1 MSPMAAGP
9 PIGRLRRQ
17 EAGLGL
23 LLAAPIIAVIG
34 GLVFYPLV
42 LTLWDSLHR
51 IDPMRIGQPF
61 VGLRQYRSLFAD
73 TDVQASWANTLW
85 LVVLAVVAE
94 TVGGV
99 AVALLL
105 DKVRRGRKWLI
116 AAVLLPWAMPP
127 VVNAIIWLWI
137 YNPTYGLLNASL
149 HSAGLLATDHVWFN
163 DRATALFLIAVV
175 HVWRTM
181 PLTIVIVLAALQS
194 LPATLLEAAR
204 LDGAGPW
211 QCFRAVTLPL
221 IAPALVIAMTQS
233 TIAAF
238 NLFDEA
244 WILSGASLDTRTLL
258 IETYMLAFQDLHFSS
273 GMALSVLVMIAS
285 LAVSLVYILRSG
297 RTVAYE

>member
-1 MSPMAAGP
+1 MPTFARL
-9 PIGRLRRQ
+9 PIGRVRRQ
-17 EAGLGL
+17 EAALGL
-23 LLAAPIIAVIG
+23 LLAGPVIVVIG
-34 GLVFYPLV
+34 GLVLYPLL
-42 LTLWDSLHR
+42 LTIWDSLHR
-51 IDPMRIGQPF
+51 IDPMRAGQPF

-73 TDVQASWANTLW
+73 PDVQASWSNTLW
-85 LVVLAVVAE
+85 LVVLAVTAE
-94 TVGGV
+94 TIGGV

-105 DKVRRGRKWLI
+105 DRIRWGRKWLI

-137 YNPTYGLLNASL
+137 YNPSYGLLNAAL
-149 HSAGLLATDHVWFN
+149 RGAGVIETDHVWFN
-163 DRATALFLIAVV
+163 DRTTALVLIAVV

-181 PLTIVIVLAALQS
+181 PLTVVIVLAALQS
-194 LPATLLEAAR
+194 LPASLIEAAK

-233 TIAAF
+233 TINAF

-244 WILSGASLDTRTLL
+244 WILAGASLDSRTLL
-258 IETYMLAFQDLHFSS
+258 IETYMLAFQDLRFSA

-297 RTVAYE
+297 RSVAYE